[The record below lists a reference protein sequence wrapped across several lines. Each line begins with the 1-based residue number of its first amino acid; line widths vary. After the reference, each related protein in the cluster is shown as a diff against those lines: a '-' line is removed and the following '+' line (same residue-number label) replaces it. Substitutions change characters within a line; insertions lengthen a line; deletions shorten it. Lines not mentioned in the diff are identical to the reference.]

1 MGKPK
6 SRRARRQEDQQRGRS
21 DHELVDAGGVRP
33 SSKPK
38 PEPTP
43 PPNSDDEDVSGGMQS
58 EVLNMKMLDW
68 DLACILRGL
77 SLAETTRVAEE

>member
-38 PEPTP
+38 PVGCHDSNT
-43 PPNSDDEDVSGGMQS
+43 G
-58 EVLNMKMLDW
+58 
-68 DLACILRGL
+68 A
-77 SLAETTRVAEE
+77 A